1 MRFFNIGIKFLLV
14 GYLVRVFGEF
24 GYGQV
29 TWVDSIIQYFVL
41 FINFGFNIYAS
52 KRIVELSGDKDALN
66 EIVSSI
72 YIIKTGLFII
82 SFVILLLLMFN
93 SKINALSSFF
103 FIYLLTGVGEIF
115 YPIWFFQGM
124 ERMRAATIVI
134 FISRILI
141 LILTFLFVKDISDIN
156 LYLWIL
162 VLSGLVLAVL
172 SVYILRTSFQIE
184 FVKVS
189 FNKLKKI
196 LNDSKLYFWG
206 RAMNLAF
213 NSITIFVIGYAFT
226 MEDVTIFDI
235 SSKLV
240 MVALIPFDMLQQ
252 AVFPT
257 ITRTL
262 NKKLLKQ
269 IIKYTFLL
277 SLVILSIFNIFANEL
292 LFLMGG
298 ENLREHVTVLKVLSL
313 LIPIVALVFV
323 LGSTTLVAFGFEK
336 EFNYS
341 LIFSTI
347 VYLLLLSGLFV
358 MDALTFWNIIILRV
372 IAEFIILLIRGYYT
386 LKLVF

>member
-24 GYGQV
+24 GYGQI
-29 TWVDSIIQYFVL
+29 TWVDSIIQYFIL

-52 KRIVELSGDKDALN
+52 KRVVELRRDKDALN

-72 YIIKTGLFII
+72 YIIKIFLFLI

-93 SKINALSSFF
+93 SKINILSSFF

-124 ERMRAATIVI
+124 ERMRPATIVM
-134 FISRILI
+134 FFSRILI

-162 VLSGLVLAVL
+162 VLSGIVLAIL
-172 SVYILRTSFQIE
+172 SVYILKTSFQIK

-189 FNKLKKI
+189 FYKLINI

-277 SLVILSIFNIFANEL
+277 SLIILLIFNIFATEL

-298 ENLREHVTVLKVLSL
+298 ENLTEHVAVLKVLSL

-323 LGSTTLVAFGFEK
+323 LGTTTLVAFGFEK

-341 LIFSTI
+341 LIFSTT
-347 VYLLLLSGLFV
+347 VYLLLLLGLFV
-358 MDALTFWNIIILRV
+358 TGALTFWNIIILRI
-372 IAEFIILLIRGYYT
+372 IAEFIMLLIRGYYT

>member
-24 GYGQV
+24 GYGQI
-29 TWVDSIIQYFVL
+29 TWVDSIIQYFIL

-52 KRIVELSGDKDALN
+52 KRVVELRGDKDALN

-72 YIIKTGLFII
+72 YIIKICLFLA
-82 SFVILLLLMFN
+82 SFIILLLLMFN
-93 SKINALSSFF
+93 SKINAISSFF
-103 FIYLLTGVGEIF
+103 YIYLLTGIGEVF

-124 ERMRAATIVI
+124 ERMRSATIVI
-134 FISRILI
+134 FFSRILI
-141 LILTFLFVKDISDIN
+141 LILTFLFVKDNSDIT

-162 VLSGLVLAVL
+162 VLSGIVLAIL
-172 SVYILRTSFQIE
+172 SIYILKTSFQIE

-189 FNKLKKI
+189 FYKLKNI

-213 NSITIFVIGYAFT
+213 NSVTIFVIGYAFT

-252 AVFPT
+252 AMFPT

-277 SLVILSIFNIFANEL
+277 SLIILVTLNIFASEL

-298 ENLREHVTVLKVLSL
+298 ENLTQHVVVLKVLSL

-341 LIFSTI
+341 LIFSTTG
-347 VYLLLLSGLFV
+347 YLLLLLGLFLT
-358 MDALTFWNIIILRV
+358 DTLTFWNILILRIV
-372 IAEFIILLIRGYYT
+372 AEFIMLLIRGYYT